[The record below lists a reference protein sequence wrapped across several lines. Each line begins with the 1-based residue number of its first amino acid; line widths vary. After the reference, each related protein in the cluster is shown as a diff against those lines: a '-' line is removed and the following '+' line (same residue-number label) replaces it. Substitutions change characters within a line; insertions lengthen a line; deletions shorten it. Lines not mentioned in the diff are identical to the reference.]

1 MVLANNSKS
10 HANTLRVRRALYP
23 KRSTVLNF
31 KFILPFSVLL
41 AGCQITKDIEY
52 SSLQT
57 NSASC
62 QIPVSSLEINSP
74 KKGENVFKF
83 EDIVNANVAS
93 GGSFISMSNVK
104 RADFNYI
111 LTQDSAPDL
120 KNQLIDIYPE
130 TGKEKAQ
137 SDIKFNYYLT
147 SSSTMENEVV
157 LVINASFDFAG
168 STKSYQSSTKGKYS
182 TFPVTYPDQEF
193 LNKLLSNGIN
203 DIKKQICTSV

>member
-1 MVLANNSKS
+1 M
-10 HANTLRVRRALYP
+10 
-23 KRSTVLNF
+23 NF
-31 KFILPFSVLL
+31 KFILPITVLL
-41 AGCQITKDIEY
+41 VGCQITKDIEY
-52 SSLQT
+52 GSLQT
-57 NSASC
+57 NRASC
-62 QIPVSSLEINSP
+62 QIPVSNLEITSP

-111 LTQDSAPDL
+111 LTKDSSPDL
-120 KNQLIDIYPE
+120 KNQLIDVYPE
-130 TGKEKAQ
+130 TGKEEAK

-157 LVINASFDFAG
+157 LVISASFDFAG
-168 STKSYQSSTKGKYS
+168 STKSYQSSIKGKYS

-193 LNKLLSNGIN
+193 LNKLLSNGVN